1 MITLQHNPYRTF
13 ITSATP
19 VGLYAR
25 QKWLGQEKDRDWQAA
40 FDNSLKSLL
49 EGQLQDGSWGGSF
62 HQTVKRLFGIHLTLR
77 HPSDNIIRALDWL
90 INQTKYTK
98 AKRYLTVDDLRG
110 LPFVPGN
117 PHFLYPGI
125 TLFLAAIF
133 GLNNTPEIMTQ
144 YEKLS
149 RHIIQN
155 SSILDNHGDRN
166 NILRALIVHPEYSQ
180 SGATVSIVECLSK
193 IQDNKGIWT
202 DPTPFYQTI
211 NALAHLNLPLADK
224 QLEKAFMLLSQTQNP
239 DGTWGSTDQE
249 WNTFLAVH
257 AMRNKKIL

>member
-25 QKWLGQEKDRDWQAA
+25 QKWLGREKDRDWQAA

-62 HQTVKRLFGIHLTLR
+62 HHTVKRLFGLHLTLR

-90 INQTKYTK
+90 INQTKHTK
-98 AKRYLTVDDLRG
+98 AKRYLTADDLRG
-110 LPFVPGN
+110 LPFVPGD

-133 GLNNTPEIMTQ
+133 GLDKTPEIMTR

-149 RHIIQN
+149 QHIIQN
-155 SSILDNHGDRN
+155 SSRLDNHGDRN

-180 SGATVSIVECLSK
+180 SDATASIVECLSK
-193 IQDNKGIWT
+193 IQDSKGIWT
-202 DPTPFYQTI
+202 GSTPFYQTI
-211 NALAHLNLPLADK
+211 NALAHLDLPLADK
-224 QLEKAFMLLSQTQNP
+224 QLEKAFMLLSRTQNP
-239 DGTWGSTDQE
+239 DGTWGITDQE
-249 WNTFLAVH
+249 WNTFLIVH